1 MTMKPSML
9 AKLEQ
14 LANRLTE
21 IDELLMQPDVASDQ
35 DNYRKLSKEHAELG
49 PVVRRTMIM
58 FRFRQMLM
66 RRRKCWPTRNEES
79 HRKRFQ
85 LRKGR

>member
-1 MTMKPSML
+1 ML

-49 PVVRRTMIM
+49 PVASPCTMIM

-66 RRRKCWPTRNEES
+66 RRRKCWPTL
-79 HRKRFQ
+79 K
-85 LRKGR
+85 